1 MRVGNASAEIGF
13 SQLVP
18 DGDGCG
24 EVASAP
30 DQNEDLRN
38 LLRSLEQA
46 CTEADRKEAALRAC
60 RSSISKQAESEPA
73 AKSQLQSWSEW
84 LEALIERELASGEG
98 PDYGTAAFRRLR
110 PKIVAEWRS
119 RQGSRPTN

>member
-1 MRVGNASAEIGF
+1 MRVGNASAEMGF

-18 DGDGCG
+18 DGD
-24 EVASAP
+24 S

-46 CTEADRKEAALRAC
+46 CSQKDKEAVLRAC
-60 RSSISKQAESEPA
+60 RNISRESEA
-73 AKSQLQSWSEW
+73 AQSWSEW
-84 LEALIERELASGEG
+84 LEALIEREFDPGEC

-119 RQGSRPTN
+119 RQGSPPTN